1 VNTEA
6 HANGREPVLEL
17 RALSKSF
24 GGLRAVRDVTLKIMP
39 GDRKAII
46 GPNGAGKTTLFN
58 LITGIFPA
66 TSGQVVLFGQDVTR
80 WPSHR
85 RTALGMAR
93 TFQITSLFPK
103 LTVLDNVL
111 LAIQGLRRSKFV
123 MWRFLSSYRDF
134 YDRAHGLLERA
145 RFLDRKDTEVR
156 YLSHGEQRQLEIIL
170 GLASDPKILLLDEPA
185 AGLSSGE
192 SSEMIRFLAHLDRN
206 LAILL
211 IEHDMDVVFD
221 VAEHISVLHFGE
233 ILEAGAALLGR
244 NGVGK
249 TTLVNSIVGFNR
261 PRRGK
266 VLFKGTDITEVSSFE
281 TVRSGMGLVPQGRR
295 VFPTLSV
302 EENLMVA
309 ERSVDRRGWN
319 MERVYALF
327 PRLRERRSQRAR
339 TLSGGEQQ
347 MLAIGRGLM
356 TNPDCLIM
364 DEPSEGLAPIIIQ
377 GLWQAIARLKEEGHS
392 ILLVEQN
399 ASLALQLVDYVHVM
413 SKGQVVYSARPEEL
427 RANDEIKS
435 RYLGI

>member
-1 VNTEA
+1 MNTDA
-6 HANGREPVLEL
+6 HTNGGEPVLEL

-24 GGLRAVRDVTLKIMP
+24 GGLRAVRGVTLKIMP

-66 TSGQVVLFGQDVTR
+66 TSGQVMLFGQDVTK

-134 YDRAHGLLERA
+134 YDRAYGLLERA

-192 SSEMIRFLAHLDRN
+192 SSEMIRFLAQLDRT

-233 ILEAGAALLGR
+233 VLEAGA
-244 NGVGK
+244 
-249 TTLVNSIVGFNR
+249 
-261 PRRGK
+261 
-266 VLFKGTDITEVSSFE
+266 
-281 TVRSGMGLVPQGRR
+281 
-295 VFPTLSV
+295 
-302 EENLMVA
+302 
-309 ERSVDRRGWN
+309 
-319 MERVYALF
+319 
-327 PRLRERRSQRAR
+327 REQIRRS
-339 TLSGGEQQ
+339 EKVQQ
-347 MLAIGRGLM
+347 I
-356 TNPDCLIM
+356 
-364 DEPSEGLAPIIIQ
+364 
-377 GLWQAIARLKEEGHS
+377 
-392 ILLVEQN
+392 
-399 ASLALQLVDYVHVM
+399 
-413 SKGQVVYSARPEEL
+413 
-427 RANDEIKS
+427 
-435 RYLGI
+435 YLGTA